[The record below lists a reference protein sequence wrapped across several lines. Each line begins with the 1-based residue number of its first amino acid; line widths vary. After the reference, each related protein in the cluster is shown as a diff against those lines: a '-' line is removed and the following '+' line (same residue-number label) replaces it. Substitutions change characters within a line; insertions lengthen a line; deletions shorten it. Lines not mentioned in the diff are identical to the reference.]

1 MTSHKGFKELLTN
14 ACGDVGRQ
22 LVARRTFTAI
32 TSLCVVADASSTE
45 ERISL
50 AFINICKIEM
60 PHVEDAGTLFS
71 FTRLF
76 PFPTPVLGILATDTH
91 DC

>member
-14 ACGDVGRQ
+14 ARRDVGGQ

-76 PFPTPVLGILATDTH
+76 PFPTPVAGNPGY
-91 DC
+91 